1 MRGEVRGEEVKNLQ
15 WVGEELSMRWEP
27 LVRCGLHE
35 RVRDGDK
42 IGTIRF
48 SLTGS
53 KRFESE
59 LHNFLKPIS
68 VLRFSGRTAG
78 SNGPNLVHCET
89 FFEVNRNRLADQ
101 FVVQQ
106 FEYYEGLIQ
115 KEKCHAVRIEINTE
129 HGKGVFSNRKFEEE
143 ELIFKDQILV
153 AAQHSSN
160 KVDCFV
166 CSSCF
171 RFIGSVELQ
180 IGRKLYLQSLGLLV
194 KKECCHQTF
203 SNEKTASSSS
213 ESQNEDDLLFQENSD
228 NAGQSSYG
236 ENSPSKE
243 VLESLMNEKLSLP
256 FSKQFSLPSIVP
268 CPGGCEEEYYCSKV
282 CADSNWESMHSLL
295 CTGKSSCSLRQAA
308 IVKFTEHANI
318 IDVFVNTTSVNFLS
332 LQRCISAD
340 LKRRKVAA
348 YSVYYLCL
356 RTEMSNLPTPRSHVL
371 RHIPEQPLLAPHPTP
386 FLMHEFH
393 SSLSLSQLFPLIL
406 LSPNTAVIPAHLA
419 IAEHSNRSSPSRRTQ
434 LSHPNFCC
442 FSAVDSH
449 LAAVCSTIWVRRLK
463 QSLFEN
469 SKRPSSHNSTNDCN
483 LSLLLEAWKPI
494 AMGFKR
500 RWRRKNKME
509 EKKKKRGKKEEKK
522 NVGKWKRKKKEVER
536 RGRRRRRKEKGLPW
550 MAAAEAGGGNREG
563 EGVWLSC
570 MRKCTSLLFILL
582 LVSVLVVFAAVGF
595 GYLVFSLEIYGHII
609 DMFELNNLDLVVASP
624 VENYFLYIDELP
636 SPEKEEAE
644 KLTRPFLDALG
655 TAFYPIQSCINHS
668 CCPNAKAFKRE
679 EDIDGHTVII
689 AVNPISIGEE
699 ITISYIDEDLPYE
712 ERQALLADYGFKCS
726 CRKCRKEQSSR

>member
-1 MRGEVRGEEVKNLQ
+1 MDA
-15 WVGEELSMRWEP
+15 SPCP
-27 LVRCGLHE
+27 LDTKYANQIAAL
-35 RVRDGDK
+35 
-42 IGTIRF
+42 
-48 SLTGS
+48 
-53 KRFESE
+53 
-59 LHNFLKPIS
+59 
-68 VLRFSGRTAG
+68 
-78 SNGPNLVHCET
+78 
-89 FFEVNRNRLADQ
+89 LAPPSPQ
-101 FVVQQ
+101 AIQ
-106 FEYYEGLIQ
+106 EYYEGLIQ

-308 IVKFTEHANI
+308 IVKFTEHANSTNDI
-318 IDVFVNTTSVNFLS
+318 FI
-332 LQRCISAD
+332 
-340 LKRRKVAA
+340 
-348 YSVYYLCL
+348 
-356 RTEMSNLPTPRSHVL
+356 
-371 RHIPEQPLLAPHPTP
+371 
-386 FLMHEFH
+386 
-393 SSLSLSQLFPLIL
+393 
-406 LSPNTAVIPAHLA
+406 
-419 IAEHSNRSSPSRRTQ
+419 
-434 LSHPNFCC
+434 
-442 FSAVDSH
+442 
-449 LAAVCSTIWVRRLK
+449 LAAKVISFTILRYRRLK

-500 RWRRKNKME
+500 RWWDSIALPEDMDSCVEALFRE
-509 EKKKKRGKKEEKK
+509 EMRD
-522 NVGKWKRKKKEVER
+522 
-536 RGRRRRRKEKGLPW
+536 
-550 MAAAEAGGGNREG
+550 MA
-563 EGVWLSC
+563 
-570 MRKCTSLLFILL
+570 
-582 LVSVLVVFAAVGF
+582 
-595 GYLVFSLEIYGHII
+595 FS
-609 DMFELNNLDLVVASP
+609 
-624 VENYFLYIDELP
+624 
-636 SPEKEEAE
+636 EEAE
-644 KLTRPFLDALG
+644 KLTRPFLDALGDDYSVCCQG